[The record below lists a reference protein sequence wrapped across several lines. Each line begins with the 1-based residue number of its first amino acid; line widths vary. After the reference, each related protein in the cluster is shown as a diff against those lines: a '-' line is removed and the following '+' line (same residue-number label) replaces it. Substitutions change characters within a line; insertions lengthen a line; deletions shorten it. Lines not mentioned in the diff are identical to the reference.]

1 MSFSLVALKIFGPA
15 IAKRLL
21 DSFEINSG
29 LTNIVLEQAIDTAT
43 DELLSS
49 SEARENLSQK
59 SEQIAK
65 QLEKDMRPLFEREAR
80 NLESGSQKA
89 ILLGVAETL
98 FKARLTSDGLAQINF
113 DVKRLNQHLLNA
125 NPEAVR
131 FFTRDEVALYQRAIA
146 VVTQSLIEAA
156 PQVEGFA
163 LSTAATTLQRLDE
176 IANQL
181 KAEREQSI
189 QAADEF
195 AAQYRR
201 VVQDELDCLEV
212 FGLPRMDR
220 LTSRQSLSMAY
231 ISLSVSGGAHDE
243 DEKSPLTLM
252 GDEPLEPQS
261 RHRSRHIDEVIC
273 DCRRLIIRGGAG
285 AGKSTLLQWL
295 AVRAATQSF
304 PEKLQHWNYKIPFF
318 IRLRSLINGK
328 FPTPEVFPA
337 LIARNFAAI
346 MPTNWVH
353 RYLKRGQAL
362 VLIDGVD
369 ELPRQE
375 RQDFFESLKDLVRD
389 FSEVTYVV
397 TSRPSG
403 LKNLR
408 GEVWQEW
415 EDWVETQG
423 FVNLTLEPM
432 SATSVEK
439 FVIRWHAALPC
450 DESSRTPLENP
461 AQTAEN
467 LNRQLRQRSELRRL
481 ASTPLLCAMI
491 CALHRERLETLPSSR
506 LLLYSDCIDMLLN
519 RRDAGRKIPLD
530 ETYPTG
536 LNESQ
541 KIELLQSLALKLM
554 RLNLSALEADRVDS
568 HFTGELGKTSLPKA
582 ITGKQIR
589 ELFVDRSGLLREPV
603 VQEIDFAHRT
613 FQEYLAAKAAIDDD
627 SFEELLQKAT
637 DDQWRESIIVAAGLA
652 RPKERVTL
660 LNSLI
665 EKGNT
670 EPDSKNYLHLLAVAC
685 LETATTVD
693 QTTRNQ
699 VLACAKTLL
708 PPKDRD
714 EVMMVARAGNE
725 IVPLLKYEAHYSADE
740 ACKCIDALVQIG
752 THAAMQILVDYAIA
766 TFEDEDRDHLSIY
779 RAIGRGWNIFA
790 QSDYLSS
797 VLSYLKILDLRDTEV
812 SDISSLNTLTQLVA
826 LYLSGA
832 QLTDISP
839 LSALT
844 QLSALI
850 LYGAQVTDISPLS
863 TLTQLSILYLS
874 GAQVTDI
881 SPLSTL
887 TQLRMLYLSET
898 KVMDILPLS
907 SLTQLEELDLS
918 ETQVTDILP
927 LSSLTQLEEL
937 DLSETQV
944 TDILPLSSLTQ
955 LKELDLSE
963 TQVTDIL
970 PLSSL
975 TQLKELDLSET
986 QVTDILPL
994 STLTQLRILYLSE
1007 TQVTDISPLNP
1018 LSQLTR
1024 LYLSGTQVTDILPLS
1039 TLTQL
1044 RMLYLS
1050 ETQVTDISP
1059 LNPLSQL
1066 TGLYLSGTQVTNIS
1080 PLSALTQL
1088 TELDLSET
1096 QVSNIS
1102 LLSILSQLK
1111 KLDLSNT
1118 QVMDI
1123 SPLSA
1128 LTQLKE
1134 LDLSGTQVTDISP
1147 LRTLSELNVLNLSR
1161 TQVPDASLLK
1171 HLSNLRI
1178 YINEY
1183 DEVNEF

>member
-1 MSFSLVALKIFGPA
+1 MSFSLTTLTTLKIFGPA

-21 DSFEINSG
+21 DSLEIDSKLMNT
-29 LTNIVLEQAIDTAT
+29 LLEQAIDTAA

-49 SEARENLSQK
+49 SEARKTLSQK

-65 QLEKDMRPLFEREAR
+65 QLERDMRPLFEHEAR
-80 NLESGSQKA
+80 NLEAGSQKA

-98 FKARLTSDGLAQINF
+98 FKARLTSEGLAQINF
-113 DVKRLNQHLLNA
+113 DVKRLKQHLLNA

-131 FFTRDEVALYQRAIA
+131 FFSRDEVVLYQQA
-146 VVTQSLIEAA
+146 VAMVSQSLIEAA
-156 PQVEGFA
+156 PQVEGFV
-163 LSTAATTLQRLDE
+163 LSTAATTLQRLEE

-195 AAQYRR
+195 ATQYRR
-201 VVQDELDCLEV
+201 IVQNKLDCLEV
-212 FGLPRMDR
+212 FGLPRMDH
-220 LTSRQSLSMAY
+220 LTSRQSLSTAY
-231 ISLSVSGGAHDE
+231 ITLSVSGGAHDE
-243 DEKSPLTLM
+243 DERSPLTLM
-252 GDEPLEPQS
+252 GDEQLEPQS
-261 RHRSRHIDEVIC
+261 RVRSRHIDEVVC

-304 PEKLQHWNYKIPFF
+304 PDKLQHWNYKIPFF
-318 IRLRSLINGK
+318 IRLRSLVNGK
-328 FPTPEVFPA
+328 FPTPEIFPA
-337 LIARNFAAI
+337 LIARNFAAT
-346 MPTNWVH
+346 MPSNWVH

-375 RQDFFESLKDLVRD
+375 RQEFFEALKDLVHD
-389 FSEVTYVV
+389 FSEATYIV

-403 LKNLR
+403 LKNLQ

-432 SATSVEK
+432 SATNVEK
-439 FVIRWHAALPC
+439 FVTRWHAALSS
-450 DESSRTPLENP
+450 DESSSTPLENS

-467 LNRQLRQRSELRRL
+467 LNRQLRQRSELLRL

-491 CALHRERLETLPSSR
+491 CALHRERRETLPSAR
-506 LLLYSDCIDMLLN
+506 LQLYSECIDILLN

-568 HFTGELGKTSLPKA
+568 HFATELGQTSLPQA

-613 FQEYLAAKAAIDDD
+613 FQEYLAAKAALDDD
-627 SFEELLQKAT
+627 SLEELLQKAT

-660 LNSLI
+660 LKALI
-665 EKGNT
+665 EQGNA
-670 EPDSKNYLHLLAVAC
+670 EPDTKNYLHLLAVAC

-699 VLACAKTLL
+699 VLDCAKTLL
-708 PPKDRD
+708 PPKDED

-725 IVPLLKYEAHYSADE
+725 IVPLLKYETYYYVDE
-740 ACKCIDALVQIG
+740 ACKCIKALVQIG
-752 THAAMQILVDYAIA
+752 THTAMQTLVDYAKA
-766 TFEDEDRDHLSIY
+766 TFEFNDQRSIDH
-779 RAIGRGWNIFA
+779 AISRGWNIFDK
-790 QSDYLSS
+790 SVYLSN
-797 VLSYLKILDLRDTEV
+797 VLSCLRFLNLEETELSDV
-812 SDISSLNTLTQLVA
+812 SL
-826 LYLSGA
+826 
-832 QLTDISP
+832 
-839 LSALT
+839 
-844 QLSALI
+844 
-850 LYGAQVTDISPLS
+850 LS
-863 TLTQLSILYLS
+863 TLTQLN
-874 GAQVTDI
+874 
-881 SPLSTL
+881 
-887 TQLRMLYLSET
+887 
-898 KVMDILPLS
+898 
-907 SLTQLEELDLS
+907 EL
-918 ETQVTDILP
+918 
-927 LSSLTQLEEL
+927 
-937 DLSETQV
+937 
-944 TDILPLSSLTQ
+944 
-955 LKELDLSE
+955 
-963 TQVTDIL
+963 
-970 PLSSL
+970 
-975 TQLKELDLSET
+975 
-986 QVTDILPL
+986 
-994 STLTQLRILYLSE
+994 
-1007 TQVTDISPLNP
+1007 N
-1018 LSQLTR
+1018 
-1024 LYLSGTQVTDILPLS
+1024 LSGTQVTNILPLG

-1044 RMLYLS
+1044 NFL
-1050 ETQVTDISP
+1050 D
-1059 LNPLSQL
+1059 
-1066 TGLYLSGTQVTNIS
+1066 LSGTQVTNIS
-1080 PLSALTQL
+1080 PLSTLTQL
-1088 TELDLSET
+1088 NMLNLSGTQVMDISPLSNLTQLKLLAFSGTQVMDISPLSTLIQLEALYSYKIQVTDISPLSNLIQLKLLVFSGTQVADISPLSTLIQLDALYMSETHVTDISPLSNLTQLKELHLSET
-1096 QVSNIS
+1096 HVMDISPLSN
-1102 LLSILSQLK
+1102 LTQLK
-1111 KLDLSNT
+1111 ELYLSDTQVADISPLSTLIQLDVLYLSGTQVTDISPLSNLIQLNVLNLSGTQVTDISPLRNSTQLKELDLSNT

-1147 LRTLSELNVLNLSR
+1147 LSTLFELNVLNLSR
-1161 TQVPDASLLK
+1161 TQVPDASPLK

-1178 YINEY
+1178 YINE
-1183 DEVNEF
+1183 